1 MRLTDIKNNDYFK
14 LFVYRE
20 GKVVLGK
27 HFSNLWLLCS
37 VLFVTFLA
45 IAFSNASLGYLEFK
59 MNDPFINWVDI
70 TNSGD
75 SDFNGF
81 QQALHSEKLREE
93 YNYRGFQSDKSAYIT
108 FCTDDNM
115 TQHLDGRY
123 FEEIN
128 TPLVQKILEEE
139 NLVEN
144 CCIDQTKL
152 DNNSFGIIITE
163 DALRNKL
170 RYTKIPAF
178 VNYYEYC
185 DPRAERDYGVE
196 VLAGKFAAVP
206 VPILAVVKRLPNS
219 KDYIGTKFYLR
230 ESRMHRSMNLI
241 HPEYHQALTYFIP
254 KGVDAK
260 KFLEELESLVQSKT
274 TAAYFPLYDDAEFQ
288 QTMSHMVGFAE
299 GEFLVLVFL
308 YEDEIDYHINS
319 EINKEMLSK
328 WGSKGVYRVYKY
340 KEHSNTG
347 DITDD
352 YISVHFSSLDKIG
365 AFQQFAKEK
374 FSIDIDMS
382 QINAKENFNA
392 VSIMA
397 NVLSWT
403 MIVFAIVCIILF
415 IVNLLQSYFQ
425 KVKRNLGTFKAFGI
439 SNGELI
445 MVYVLIMMTIIVA
458 AIFVSLFA
466 SWFVQGFMWILGL
479 EKDGGF
485 GYLDLWS
492 GKTIASIFI
501 IVLASAYTVYVV
513 MRNLLKDTPGD
524 LIYDR

>member
-27 HFSNLWLLCS
+27 RFSNLWLLCS

-70 TNSGD
+70 TNSNE

-81 QQALHSEKLREE
+81 QEALKSEELRKE
-93 YNYRGFQSDKSAYIT
+93 YNYRGYQSDKNAYIT
-108 FCTDDNM
+108 FCTSDSM
-115 TQHLDGRY
+115 TQYLDGRY

-128 TPLVQKILEEE
+128 TPLVQKILEDD
-139 NLVEN
+139 NVVDG
-144 CCIDQTKL
+144 CCIDQSNL
-152 DNNSFGIIITE
+152 DNTSFGVIITE

-170 RYTKIPAF
+170 RYTTIPAYI
-178 VNYYEYC
+178 NCYENC
-185 DPRAERDYGVE
+185 DNRAGRDYGVE

-206 VPILAVVKRLPNS
+206 VPVLAVVKRLPNS
-219 KDYIGTKFYLR
+219 KDFIGTKFYLR
-230 ESRMHRSMNLI
+230 ESRMHKSMNLI
-241 HPEYHQALTYFIP
+241 NEGYHQTLIYFLP
-254 KGVDAK
+254 KAVNAD
-260 KFLEELESLVQSKT
+260 KFWTELSELMQSKT
-274 TAAYFPLYDDAEFQ
+274 SASCYHLRTDVHEDFKMFRMA
-288 QTMSHMVGFAE
+288 GFVE
-299 GEFLVLVFL
+299 GIWLKLAFDFD
-308 YEDEIDYHINS
+308 DEINYHINS
-319 EINKEMLSK
+319 EVNKEILSK
-328 WGSKGVYRVYKY
+328 WADKGVYRVYDY
-340 KEHSNTG
+340 QEHKNTG

-352 YISVHFSSLDKIG
+352 YISVHFSGLDKIG

-374 FSIDIDMS
+374 FAIDIDMS

-445 MVYVLIMMTIIVA
+445 LVYVLIMMTIIVA
-458 AIFVSLFA
+458 AIFLSLFA
-466 SWFVQGFMWILGL
+466 SWFVQGFMWLLGL